1 MTERPLSTLVCTI
14 TPFDASG
21 ALDETAAELL
31 FTRLAAAGVGAYV
44 GSSSPGEGYSLT
56 LGETERLYEIAYAT
70 MKSKVPVRAMGV
82 EPHTVEDL
90 LDLIGLAERVGLDA
104 MQLYCLDAGH
114 GNKPNEEELG
124 YYFRTLLDR
133 MTIPAVISSHVF
145 NGYVPSVDLIDQLLD
160 EYPGII
166 GINCTNPDISYV
178 ARLIDAVDGRADVHV
193 GGPMQALSA
202 LALGAQGFLGTE
214 GNLAPKL
221 CASIIDGFAAGDLG
235 QASAAYGKVIRLFS
249 LNTWPG
255 GSMRWL
261 KAAMRVLDLP
271 GWTLRGPWRPIPD
284 KDLPLVVQRLT
295 GLDFAVLEGL
305 ATPQLPSI

>member
-1 MTERPLSTLVCTI
+1 MTSRSLSTLVCTV
-14 TPFDASG
+14 TPFDTDG
-21 ALDETAAELL
+21 GLDEPAAAAL
-31 FTRLAAAGVGAYV
+31 FGRLAAAGVGAYV

-56 LGETERLYEIAYAT
+56 LAETERLYEVAYAT
-70 MKSKVPVRAMGV
+70 MKSKAPVRAMGV

-90 LDLIGLAERVGLDA
+90 VALIDAAERVGLDA

-114 GNKPNEEELG
+114 GNKPNQEELG

-145 NGYVPSVDLIDQLLD
+145 NGYVPSVELIDELLS

-166 GINCTNPDISYV
+166 GVNCTNPDLSYLV
-178 ARLIDAVDGRADVHV
+178 RLIDAVDGRADVHV

-214 GNLAPKL
+214 GNLAPNL
-221 CASIIDGFAAGDLG
+221 CAEVIDGYAAGDLSR
-235 QASAAYGKVIRLFS
+235 ASAAYGKVIRLFAA
-249 LNTWPG
+249 NTWPG

-261 KAAMRVLDLP
+261 KAAMRVLDQP
-271 GWTLRGPWRPIPD
+271 GWTLRGPWRPLPD
-284 KDLPLVVQRLT
+284 SDLPLVVQRLT
-295 GLDFAVLEGL
+295 DLDFAAFEGL
-305 ATPQLPSI
+305 APPRLPAV